1 MKTIKVSAV
10 VYEMLLELSKKK
22 KVKPDSLTEMV
33 IEQEYR
39 KIKWTNFLLNC
50 IQGNLSTY

>member
-10 VYEMLLELSKKK
+10 VYEMLLELSKKR

-39 KIKWTNFLLNC
+39 KIK
-50 IQGNLSTY
+50 

>member
-10 VYEMLLELSKKK
+10 VYEMLHELSRKR
-22 KVKPDSLTEMV
+22 KVKPDYLAEIV

-39 KIKWTNFLLNC
+39 KIK
-50 IQGNLSTY
+50 

>member
-10 VYEMLLELSKKK
+10 VYEMLQELSKRR
-22 KVKPDSLTEMV
+22 KVKPDSLAEMV

-39 KIKWTNFLLNC
+39 KIK
-50 IQGNLSTY
+50 

>member
-10 VYEMLLELSKKK
+10 VYEMLQELSKKK
-22 KVKPDSLTEMV
+22 RVKPDAIAEIV

-39 KIKWTNFLLNC
+39 KIK
-50 IQGNLSTY
+50 